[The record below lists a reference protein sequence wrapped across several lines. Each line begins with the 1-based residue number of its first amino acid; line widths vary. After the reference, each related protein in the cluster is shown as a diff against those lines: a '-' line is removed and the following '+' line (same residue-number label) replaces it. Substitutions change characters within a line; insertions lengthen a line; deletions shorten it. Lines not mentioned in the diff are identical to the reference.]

1 MTEISYSKKEEM
13 YLDWVNNFLT
23 VDVFAQYYSLST
35 EEAEQLINEQRSKLN
50 K

>member
-1 MTEISYSKKEEM
+1 MTKKEEM

-23 VDVFAQYYSLST
+23 VDAFAEYYSLST